1 MSISNSSPFFLPNN
15 KKLCTH
21 GASALSAPTI
31 PFPKRRRRQPWRRP
45 SFAQAASRAAHALH
59 GAGFQYCRRCSP
71 HPHPVHDP
79 IHGDVSSP
87 PRTSPWSLYRIIVI
101 SSSLMGPPACPCTCS
116 DPPRCPPSLP
126 ARHRRLRI
134 NT

>member
-45 SFAQAASRAAHALH
+45 SFAQAASRAAQALH
-59 GAGFQYCRRCSP
+59 GAGFQYCRRCNP

-87 PRTSPWSLYRIIVI
+87 LEPHPGSLYRIIVI
-101 SSSLMGPPACPCTCS
+101 SSSWGHLLVRVPAQLLLYVHPPFQ
-116 DPPRCPPSLP
+116 
-126 ARHRRLRI
+126 HI
-134 NT
+134 VGG